1 MRCHQVCCLGHGIA
15 RRRQRKTCSEH
26 QLKVE
31 FSGIQ
36 LLSGAE
42 RAFFQ
47 KSPKQRPEHSPL
59 CEEEILFS
67 FRKGTGGK
75 SISGVSLKFDS
86 GAGRK
91 FKLTSSAGYSAC
103 LKSDEEGCISIN
115 NIPDGEYILTAAAE
129 AQSETHS

>member
-1 MRCHQVCCLGHGIA
+1 MNL
-15 RRRQRKTCSEH
+15 
-26 QLKVE
+26 
-31 FSGIQ
+31 
-36 LLSGAE
+36 
-42 RAFFQ
+42 FFQ